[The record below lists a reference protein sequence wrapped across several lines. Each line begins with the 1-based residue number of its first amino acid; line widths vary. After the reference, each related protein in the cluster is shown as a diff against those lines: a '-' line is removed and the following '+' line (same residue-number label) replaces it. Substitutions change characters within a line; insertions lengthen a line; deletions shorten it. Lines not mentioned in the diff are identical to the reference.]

1 MPINNETLGQTAEK
15 VICVLNKL
23 DSSHLSQRSDETYE
37 KILTPI
43 LSKAMSELPEIVRHS
58 GLDKGKRGGASKS
71 PIDFYLKENQTLS
84 VKTNKNSNSKVCPSE
99 VGQSSWGVLEKYF
112 AEILNENN
120 INKLDVYTFK
130 QLVFNSIDRLIP
142 IYLNHLMYCD
152 YLLWIFQKNYV
163 FLYKI
168 FQKNDLANF
177 DWNLRNFSFTKNL
190 NNWNESCTVKYNDI
204 SIGEFQ
210 IHNNRSPNKKF
221 RFNLQNLCK
230 VFNL

>member
-43 LSKAMSELPEIVRHS
+43 LSKAMSELPEIIRHS

-120 INKLDVYTFK
+120 INKLDVCTFK

>member
-1 MPINNETLGQTAEK
+1 MSINNETLGQTAEK

-43 LSKAMSELPEIVRHS
+43 LSKAMSELPEIIRHS

-99 VGQSSWGVLEKYF
+99 VGQSSWRVLEKYF